1 MRVLRLLMAAAVA
14 VTVLG
19 GTVALGT
26 TAASA
31 ATVHPACTTGGGFCS
46 PGW

>member
-1 MRVLRLLMAAAVA
+1 MRVRRLLMAAAVA

-31 ATVHPACTTGGGFCS
+31 ATIHPSCATSGGFCS